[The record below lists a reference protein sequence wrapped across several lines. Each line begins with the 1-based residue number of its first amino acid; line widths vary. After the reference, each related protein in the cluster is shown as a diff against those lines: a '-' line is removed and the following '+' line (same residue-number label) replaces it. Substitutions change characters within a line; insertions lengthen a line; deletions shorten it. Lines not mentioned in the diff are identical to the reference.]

1 MTPVILFPH
10 TQIAIQNLGKILARF
25 GELTICQPW
34 FMEDPFPDTKEFD
47 PGSIHILHPPEALK
61 PKGDFIRLI
70 SEYRLWIRQNRDKGY
85 RTFLKSTR
93 EGLLSEETPWEI
105 RQLISKAGEK
115 RHSDPYEDQA
125 FKWHLTLHLAREFE
139 KNKQE
144 ADELLRKLKHRK
156 SPLDGALEESP
167 RQGFFED
174 SSVLE
179 TPFQVDEYQL
189 RQVIEAWFGLFGRD
203 LSDEGVLVTLDPQV
217 LTYVS
222 EIFEFEETIIGPKTD
237 SEKDLFPG
245 SASVQASGHIRYL
258 PSLTEDEKAL
268 NDLVKNGLS
277 GKTIILL
284 ED

>member
-1 MTPVILFPH
+1 MAAVILFPH
-10 TQIAIQNLGKILARF
+10 TQIAIQNLGKILDRF

-34 FMEDPFPDTKEFD
+34 FVEDPLQDTKEFD
-47 PGSIHILHPPEALK
+47 LGLIHIQHPPEILK

-70 SEYRLWIRQNRDKGY
+70 SEYQLWIRQNRDKGY

-93 EGLLSEETPWEI
+93 EEFFSEETPWEI

-115 RHSDPYEDQA
+115 KHSDPREAQG

-144 ADELLRKLKHRK
+144 ADELLRKLRYQK

-167 RQGFFED
+167 PQGFFED
-174 SSVLE
+174 ASLLE
-179 TPFQVDEYQL
+179 APFQVDGYRL
-189 RQVIEAWFGLFGRD
+189 RQVFEAWFGLFGGD
-203 LSDEGVLVTLDPQV
+203 LSDEGVLVTFDPQV
-217 LTYVS
+217 LNYAS
-222 EIFEFEETIIGPKTD
+222 EIFEFEETIIRPKTD
-237 SEKDLFPG
+237 SEKDRSSE
-245 SASVQASGHIRYL
+245 SASVQTPRNVRYL
-258 PSLTEDEKAL
+258 PQLTDDEKAL
-268 NDLVKNGLS
+268 NDPVRNGLS